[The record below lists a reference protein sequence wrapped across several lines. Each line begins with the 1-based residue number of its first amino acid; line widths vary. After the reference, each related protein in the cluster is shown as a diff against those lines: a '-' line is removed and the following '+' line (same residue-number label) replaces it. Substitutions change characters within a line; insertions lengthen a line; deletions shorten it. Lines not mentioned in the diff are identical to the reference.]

1 MRARDLSAMRIAITD
16 AEKDGRRMDPETFS
30 IVVDTLVKAGMEDEA
45 VHLFRGLEHQ
55 RLLPG
60 FGEFRISRNTLEE
73 PGRVLSILSTSS
85 EFSIGHVSH
94 LFKLI
99 FSVVTSYVLLSE
111 GKISK
116 K

>member
-1 MRARDLSAMRIAITD
+1 MRIAITD

-55 RLLPG
+55 RLLSG
-60 FGEFRISRNTLEE
+60 FVEFRISKNTLEDRLSE
-73 PGRVLSILSTSS
+73 PERVLSILSTSS
-85 EFSIGHVSH
+85 EFSVGHVSH

-99 FSVVTSYVLLSE
+99 FFVFTSCVLL
-111 GKISK
+111 
-116 K
+116 